1 MHKSPSRLAF
11 VVKLSPDAE
20 PAHLAGRV
28 EHVGSG
34 ESARFEAIEELGSFL
49 AFNMIDIQIE
59 EGGPNERGL
68 L

>member
-1 MHKSPSRLAF
+1 LAF
-11 VVKLSPDAE
+11 VVKLSADAE

-49 AFNMIDIQIE
+49 AKILGQDQDQ
-59 EGGPNERGL
+59 GQAAPRQKDVQ
-68 L
+68 